1 MKCFYCNSDVRWNN
15 DFDTE
20 DTYPDSDH
28 EIVSMYECDKCNTWY
43 EVFHQLKEKNK
54 KK

>member
-20 DTYPDSDH
+20 DTYSDSDY
-28 EIVSMYECDKCNTWY
+28 EIVSMYECDQCNTWY